1 MKILDTNMILRYM
14 LDDDKES
21 ADFVRNILVKDAVLV
36 LPEVLAEVV
45 YVLAKVYRVD
55 RIGIAE
61 SIEAFLTEPNVQ
73 TERPSVIDKGLFYYK
88 TTSLDFVDCLLCA
101 YQTEAGYE
109 VCTFDKKLNKLIA
122 RETGN

>member
-21 ADFVRNILVKDAVLV
+21 ADFVRNILVKDAVLI

-55 RIGIAE
+55 RVGIAE

-73 TERPSVIDKGLFYYK
+73 TERPSVIEKGLFYYK

-109 VCTFDKKLNKLIA
+109 VCTFDKKLNNLIA
-122 RETGN
+122 RQTGN